1 MIKRMILAGS
11 ASLLVAVFCAGLV
24 AAQEPAR
31 PKNELIKELLEVTG
45 LGKQANLMLDTM
57 FDNMGQ
63 QFPQMLEMIAETD
76 PGLTMEQRQ
85 SLKAAGSEKLDR
97 FTKAFRDK
105 VKQRVDFAKV
115 LEELT
120 FSIYGKYFTESEI
133 KDLIVF
139 YKSPTGKKMTTIMP
153 QILAESMQQTSEKLT
168 STFTKLAIEVLK
180 EIQ

>member
-1 MIKRMILAGS
+1 MTKRMILAS
-11 ASLLVAVFCAGLV
+11 IASLLVAVFCAGFA

-45 LGKQANLMLDTM
+45 LGKQANLMMDTM

-63 QFPQMLEMIAETD
+63 QFPQMLEIIAETD
-76 PGLTMEQRQ
+76 PNLTAEQRQ
-85 SLKAAGSEKLDR
+85 SLKSAGGEKLDR
-97 FTKAFRDK
+97 FAKAFRER
-105 VKQRVDFAKV
+105 VKQRVDFARL
-115 LEELT
+115 LEELS

-139 YKSPTGKKMTTIMP
+139 YKSPTGQKMTSIMP
-153 QILAESMQQTSEKLT
+153 QILSESMQQTTEKLT